1 MFGFLKLGGSP
12 SHQFNE
18 SLGFRGGG
26 ARPEEEHRSSV
37 PLPLRKREK
46 VKPWGFLNAKHG
58 DEKWDLMGLNGT

>member
-37 PLPLRKREK
+37 PVPLRKKGKGETVGIFKR
-46 VKPWGFLNAKHG
+46 
-58 DEKWDLMGLNGT
+58 